1 MNIKT
6 SIFSLLVLT
15 LGFTSC
21 IKKEVTPLAD
31 EGKTFVK
38 ILQSPESAVYL
49 SPFSDIREV
58 SLFSV
63 RRDANSSENLQ
74 KSAPLVLTRV
84 DGMVARYNAANGTDY
99 ELLPDSLYTLS
110 AGAFTRAGNIYSNI
124 FNPGDFAKEF
134 NINLNGAKWNL
145 SKKYALGFALT
156 SAGELTKSSGMDSVV
171 VLISVKNKYDGAYT
185 MVGAHNRSPYQ
196 FPYEVDMEMHTTGVS
211 TVRFY
216 FSAVGAYG
224 HPIGTGVGTVS
235 WYGGGI
241 SPVIDFNTTTDVA
254 TNIFNVGSATPIV
267 MHTGAGAPVS
277 RYVAST
283 KKIYAYFYYYTA
295 AGQDFSNRGWSDTL
309 SYVRPR

>member
-38 ILQSPESAVYL
+38 ILQSPENAVYL
-49 SPFSDIREV
+49 SPFSDIREI

-84 DGMVARYNAANGTDY
+84 DGMVARYNASNGTDY
-99 ELLPDSLYTLS
+99 ELLPDSLYTLT
-110 AGAFTRAGNIYSNI
+110 AGGYTRAGNIYSAT
-124 FNPGDFAKEF
+124 FNAGDFAKEF

-145 SKKYALGFALT
+145 SKKYALGIALT
-156 SAGELTKSSGMDSVV
+156 SAGELTKSSGMDSVI

-185 MVGAHNRSPYQ
+185 MVGAHNRSPYN
-196 FPYEVDMEMHTTGVS
+196 FPYDVDMEMHTTS
-211 TVRFY
+211 ANAVRFY
-216 FSAVGAYG
+216 FSAAGAYG
-224 HPIGTGVGTVS
+224 HPIGTAPGSIS
-235 WYGGGI
+235 WYGGAI
-241 SPVIDFNTTTDVA
+241 SPVIEFNTNTDIA
-254 TNIFNVGSATPIV
+254 TNIFNAGGSIPIV
-267 MHTGAGAPVS
+267 MHTASGIS
-277 RYVAST
+277 NRYDAAT
-283 KKIYAYFYYYTA
+283 KKIYAYFYYYTG
-295 AGQDFSNRGWSDTL
+295 AGQNFTNRGWSDTL

>member
-1 MNIKT
+1 MNMKT

-38 ILQSPESAVYL
+38 ILQSPENAVFL

-74 KSAPLVLTRV
+74 KSAALVLTRV
-84 DGMVARYNAANGTDY
+84 DGMVTRYNAANGTDY
-99 ELLPDSLYTLS
+99 ELLPDSLYTLT
-110 AGAFTRAGNIYSNI
+110 AGGFARAGNVYNAT
-124 FNPGDFAKEF
+124 FNAGDFAKEF

-185 MVGAHNRSPYQ
+185 MVGAHNRSPYN
-196 FPYEVDMEMHTTGVS
+196 FPYDVDMEMHTTGVS

-216 FSAVGAYG
+216 FSAAGAYG
-224 HPIGTGVGTVS
+224 HPIGTGPGAIS
-235 WYGGGI
+235 WYGGAI
-241 SPVIDFNTTTDVA
+241 SPVIEFNTSNDVA
-254 TNIFNVGSATPIV
+254 TNIFNAGGSIPIV
-267 MHTGAGAPVS
+267 MHTAPGIS
-277 RYVAST
+277 NRYDAAT
-283 KKIYAYFYYYTA
+283 KKIYAYFYYYTG
-295 AGQDFSNRGWSDTL
+295 AGQDFTNRGWSDTL